1 MGDPVTIQ
9 MYQQKLHLFTE
20 GHWDPKHL
28 SPEQEQAARNAADSI
43 LDATVQ
49 ESVQI
54 RNNEENKQCKN

>member
-1 MGDPVTIQ
+1 